1 MVSNREVNFLQM
13 PAIAEIYD
21 FAYESLQKLPQSFR
35 MHLKNFVIE
44 VKNFAEQEILE
55 ELLMKDRYDLLGLY
69 RGVPVPLKRRTKHKQ
84 LDVIY
89 LYRCPLIRHAKENN
103 EEVRSLVQHVL
114 INEIA
119 HHFGCTA
126 HEMAWIQQ
134 YAKFS
139 TND

>member
-1 MVSNREVNFLQM
+1 MISNKEVGFFQM

-21 FAYESLQKLPQSFR
+21 FAYESLQRLPQSFR

-44 VKNFAEQEILE
+44 VKNFAEKEILE
-55 ELLMKDRYDLLGLY
+55 ELVMKDRYDLLGLY

-84 LDVIY
+84 LDVVY
-89 LYRCPLIRHAKENN
+89 LYRCPLIRHANENN
-103 EEVRSLVQHVL
+103 EDVRALVHHVL

-134 YAKFS
+134 YTKFS
-139 TND
+139 ND